1 MGYRMMGVDMGDKE
15 TISRECGAEDFFDLS
30 KYSGDGSEK
39 ELADDVKA
47 ATGGRGAAAVIVCT
61 GHNAAY
67 AQALSLLRIGGTV
80 VCVGIPEGGEV
91 AMPNATPSQFIYL
104 NAKVVGSS
112 VGNRLEAIQLMELAA
127 R

>member
-1 MGYRMMGVDMGDKE
+1 MGYRMLGVDMGDKE

-30 KYSGDGSEK
+30 KYGKGAEGK
-39 ELADDVKA
+39 LIEDVKA
-47 ATGGRGAAAVIVCT
+47 ATGGRGVAAVIVCT